1 MIDAEARAIEFA
13 QLRRLKIAS
22 LAEAATLLLLACF
35 AVPLKHLGDWDV
47 GVRIMGPVHGVAFLA
62 YAWTAI
68 QTIAG
73 GGWTRMEA
81 LRLFVSAC
89 VPFGGF
95 FNAPLIDR
103 KAHALRIAGES
114 P

>member
-1 MIDAEARAIEFA
+1 MIDDEARAIEFA

-22 LAEAATLLLLACF
+22 FAEAATLLLLVCI
-35 AVPLKHLGDWDV
+35 AVPLKHLGGWEA

-62 YAWTAI
+62 FVWAAF

-73 GGWTRMEA
+73 GGWTRIEA
-81 LRLFVSAC
+81 MRLFVSAC

-95 FNAPLIDR
+95 LNAPLIDR
-103 KAHALRIAGES
+103 KAQALRIAGEGA
-114 P
+114 